1 MIEDLIV
8 KLTEKTNEEVAH
20 KGWCDTYL
28 STTEQMQ
35 KEKMVAV
42 EAMTAESAQPW
53 ASIAKLVDDSC
64 VA

>member
-1 MIEDLIV
+1 MVKDLIV
-8 KLTEKTNEEVAH
+8 KLMEEANEEVAH

-35 KEKMVAV
+35 KENMVAV
-42 EAMTAESAQPW
+42 ETMAAENAQPC

-64 VA
+64 VE